1 MNLVGQRVE
10 NRSHDANLN
19 GRKGTVVGGDNM
31 YTIIV
36 KWDGIEGRHN
46 HSPYDIV
53 YTHTN
58 DDQGWR

>member
-1 MNLVGQRVE
+1 MNLVGHRVE
-10 NRSHDANLN
+10 NRSRNANLN
-19 GRKGTVVGGDNM
+19 GKKGTVVGGDNM

-36 KWDGIEGRHN
+36 KWDGIEGHHT
-46 HSPYDIV
+46 HSPYEIR